1 MSQLTSGIIAL
12 NMGKNITNCVPEAP
26 SRVNTKP
33 YRDLI
38 GSNQTE
44 RRVLIMVNK
53 LSP

>member
-1 MSQLTSGIIAL
+1 MSQLTTGIIAL
-12 NMGKNITNCVPEAP
+12 NISKNIPNCVLDAP

-38 GSNQTE
+38 GNNQTE

-53 LSP
+53 LSR

>member
-1 MSQLTSGIIAL
+1 MSQLTIGIIAL
-12 NMGKNITNCVPEAP
+12 NMSKNITNCVPQTS

-38 GSNQTE
+38 GNNQSE